1 MDAGIVIGALVLLAS
16 VLTLILTWPTRRR
29 RGLGKKADKFKD
41 ITADAGTDATAEAA
55 PAAAGSAGSTGDEAE
70 GTARTRHTV

>member
-29 RGLGKKADKFKD
+29 RGLGKKAGTSKGA
-41 ITADAGTDATAEAA
+41 TADADPDATEAA
-55 PAAAGSAGSTGDEAE
+55 AAADATAGSTGTEAE
-70 GTARTRHTV
+70 GPARTRHTV